1 MSSKQSKPVNFGII
15 LFPAFQALDVFG
27 PLDALSLLSRTNNMH
42 LYTIANTMDPVST
55 QLPQDKQ
62 PSDSD
67 FGQLVV
73 PTHTFKTA
81 PPLDVLVVPGGQGSR
96 AAGLEPAIDFIKE
109 VYPSLQYI
117 ISICT
122 GARLVAQAGVL
133 DGKRAT
139 TNKLSWQST
148 ITVRSEVDWVHRA
161 RWVQD
166 GNVWTSSGISAGI
179 DATLAWIE
187 HVHGTNVAKA
197 IADRMEYNRVT
208 GAGDDPFAELYGLTK
223 KS

>member
-1 MSSKQSKPVNFGII
+1 
-15 LFPAFQALDVFG
+15 
-27 PLDALSLLSRTNNMH
+27 MH

-62 PSDSD
+62 PSDSK
-67 FGQLVV
+67 FGQLIV

-122 GARLVAQAGVL
+122 GASLVAQAGVL

-148 ITVRSEVDWVHRA
+148 ITLRSEVDWVHRA

-187 HVHGTNVAKA
+187 HVHGSDVAKA

-208 GAGDDPFAELYGLTK
+208 DADDDPFAELYGLTK